1 MESLGWLISSLRTLS
16 LALVSNLRL
25 NSATQGLS
33 SVGAAAGVALRHPR
47 ILHFLLSALCPPAL
61 PFCRC
66 TASTGSLQ
74 STRPPPSPPAF
85 STLLAVLPA
94 TESRC
99 CCSVYP
105 FCRRGFAPGAAWSH
119 IAHPIRLQ

>member
-1 MESLGWLISSLRTLS
+1 MK
-16 LALVSNLRL
+16 L

-33 SVGAAAGVALRHPR
+33 SVGAAAGVALRRLR
-47 ILHFLLSALCPPAL
+47 ILHFLLSVLCPPAL
-61 PFCRC
+61 PFCRF
-66 TASTGSLQ
+66 AVSTGIRQ

-94 TESRC
+94 TKSRC
-99 CCSVYP
+99 CCSVYL